1 MTMLLA
7 VVVLIAAAVEGY
19 LFGRMNWVLRI
30 ISMAGALLLIDSR
43 LMTDLIGI
51 AILAVILVLQK
62 ATAKNKKTPAAPA
75 ATA

>member
-1 MTMLLA
+1 
-7 VVVLIAAAVEGY
+7 
-19 LFGRMNWVLRI
+19 MNWVLRI

-62 ATAKNKKTPAAPA
+62 ATAKNKKTDCCFF
-75 ATA
+75 TFCFEIFQE